1 MTQMIEVY
9 RSASSATPTP
19 RIDLTHERPTEA
31 ALLFVVGLSAFAGL
45 FAATSSRFSEPYV
58 SEELAAEIRSALAA
72 AERGETED
80 LGSFAQYADEP
91 DDED

>member
-19 RIDLTHERPTEA
+19 RVDLTHERPTEA
-31 ALLFVVGLSAFAGL
+31 ALLFVGL
-45 FAATSSRFSEPYV
+45 FAATSSRFSEPHV
-58 SEELAAEIRSALAA
+58 SEELAAEIREALAA

-80 LGSFAQYADEP
+80 LGSFAQHADEP

>member
-19 RIDLTHERPTEA
+19 RVDLTHERPTEA
-31 ALLFVVGLSAFAGL
+31 ALFVGLSAFAAL

-80 LGSFAQYADEP
+80 LGSFAQYADES

>member
-9 RSASSATPTP
+9 RSGSSATPLV
-19 RIDLTHERPTEA
+19 DLTHERPTA
-31 ALLFVVGLSAFAGL
+31 RALVFFV
-45 FAATSSRFSEPYV
+45 TSSRSSEPYV
-58 SEELAAEIRSALAA
+58 SEELAAEIREALAA

-80 LGSFAQYADEP
+80 LGSFAQYADGP

>member
-1 MTQMIEVY
+1 MTQTIEVY
-9 RSASSATPTP
+9 RSASSATPP
-19 RIDLTHERPTEA
+19 PVDLTHERPTER
-31 ALLFVVGLSAFAGL
+31 ALLFV
-45 FAATSSRFSEPYV
+45 ATSSSYSEPYV
-58 SEELAAEIRSALAA
+58 SEELAAEIREALAA

>member
-9 RSASSATPTP
+9 SSASSSTSTSTSTSVGDVMHQPPTV
-19 RIDLTHERPTEA
+19 TVA
-31 ALLFVVGLSAFAGL
+31 LFVTGRH
-45 FAATSSRFSEPYV
+45 TKPYV
-58 SEELAAEIRSALAA
+58 SEQLAAEIREALAA